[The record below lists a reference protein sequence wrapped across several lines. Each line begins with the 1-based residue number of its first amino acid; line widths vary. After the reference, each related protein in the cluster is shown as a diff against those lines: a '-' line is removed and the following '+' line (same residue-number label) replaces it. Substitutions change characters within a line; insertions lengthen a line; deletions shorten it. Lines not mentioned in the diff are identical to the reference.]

1 VTARDPRPPESSSPE
16 LIAEEAN
23 EDVLGLFA
31 EAEASSTPS
40 MSPLVPT
47 VRADPQRAGVTPTP
61 VATPEPVATPADS
74 PAAKAS
80 TPPFAASAAKTL
92 VSHSPERLPRSTRDQ
107 ATQPPTSRA
116 SKKSSPR
123 AAAARPPE
131 PGVSGWGMVLVKGLL
146 AFAVAF
152 GFTSWV
158 LIPVLSP
165 APAPPDTDSPSSMP
179 SASPSSATTA
189 PAAAPDADAER

>member
-1 VTARDPRPPESSSPE
+1 LFDCELVERLVLVERLDHIIPIRPD
-16 LIAEEAN
+16 A
-23 EDVLGLFA
+23 
-31 EAEASSTPS
+31 
-40 MSPLVPT
+40 
-47 VRADPQRAGVTPTP
+47 VRL
-61 VATPEPVATPADS
+61 VAT
-74 PAAKAS
+74 
-80 TPPFAASAAKTL
+80 
-92 VSHSPERLPRSTRDQ
+92 
-107 ATQPPTSRA
+107 
-116 SKKSSPR
+116 
-123 AAAARPPE
+123 ARPPE